1 MDLGL
6 RDRVAIVGGA
16 SEGIGRA
23 TAAMLAQEGCRVVLA
38 ARRQEAL
45 DLAKEMIELSAR
57 AGGADASVLAVPCD
71 MSSNA
76 DIKRLIVRTV
86 AEFGGIDIVV
96 NNAGGPPFG
105 SFDRHDDDAWRK
117 AIDTNL
123 MSVIWMT
130 REALPHLKRSDQA
143 RIINITSTA
152 VKEPIEGLILSNTVR
167 AGTTGLAKTLS
178 KELGPLGITVN
189 NVAPGTTL
197 TDRIRPLIEAQANAE
212 GRSFDDVRDERARR
226 IPVQR
231 IGEAEDVAA
240 MIVFLA
246 SAQAR
251 QITGQT
257 IVVDGGAG
265 AAIVSDA
272 FAAP

>member
-23 TAAMLAQEGCRVVLA
+23 TAKMLAMEGCRVVLA
-38 ARRQEAL
+38 ARR
-45 DLAKEMIELSAR
+45 DLALETAAEMLRLSVR
-57 AGGADASVLAVPCD
+57 DKTGTDAPIVAAVCD
-71 MSSNA
+71 MSSQA
-76 DIKRLIVRTV
+76 DIKRLVAKTV

-105 SFDRHDDDAWRK
+105 RFEQHDDDAWRK

-123 MSVIWMT
+123 MSVVWMT
-130 REALPHLKRSDQA
+130 REALPHLRQSDQA

-167 AGTTGLAKTLS
+167 SGTTGLAKTLS
-178 KELGPLGITVN
+178 KELGPLGITVK
-189 NVAPGTTL
+189 
-197 TDRIRPLIEAQANAE
+197 AE
-212 GRSFDDVRDERARR
+212 GRPFDEVRAERARR

-231 IGEAEDVAA
+231 IGEADDVAA

-251 QITGQT
+251 QISGQT
-257 IVVDGGAG
+257 IMVDGGAG
-265 AAIVSDA
+265 AASL
-272 FAAP
+272 